1 METMMGKRKR
11 PWKFFLEDYREEYD
25 FADFKQG
32 GDDDDDDD
40 ESPYED
46 YPGYGEQ
53 ESREWRE
60 QRTTILAWLKVE
72 NKGIDSE
79 FPVSLRTD
87 IRAHVIDNSKMPRFE
102 ISQTDIMDKAFISS

>member
-1 METMMGKRKR
+1 MMGKRKR
-11 PWKFFLEDYREEYD
+11 PWKFFLEDYREESD

-60 QRTTILAWLKVE
+60 
-72 NKGIDSE
+72 
-79 FPVSLRTD
+79 
-87 IRAHVIDNSKMPRFE
+87 
-102 ISQTDIMDKAFISS
+102 

>member
-1 METMMGKRKR
+1 MGKKKT
-11 PWKFFLEDYREEYD
+11 WKSFLEDYREEDD
-25 FADFKQG
+25 FGDYKQG
-32 GDDDDDDD
+32 GDADD
-40 ESPYED
+40 ESPYEE

-53 ESREWRE
+53 ENREWRE